1 MRAED
6 VEDAVV
12 VGIDTG
18 DQDRALL
25 GWAAEEAVT
34 RKAPPPACHLREW
47 SDTHHPP
54 QLLTEE
60 PAAEPTAAE
69 QRLRAAADTAWSW
82 NPGSRR
88 RPAALGLGNPVPPLL
103 RLSERARMLVV
114 GSRGSG
120 GFAGLRLG
128 SVSVH
133 LAAHARCPVA
143 VVRPP
148 SAVGATDVVV
158 GVDGWPDAELPV
170 RLAAEEA
177 GRLGG
182 KLILVHSYRL
192 PPPAEYG
199 PNAGNPR
206 TAPPGGGRGRRG
218 PGCGGAA
225 HGRGGFGYRAAGGA
239 RRRCARA
246 AGGRR
251 PCRRAGRRS
260 TGDRRLRRSPARLGE
275 PASAPVCTVHGGR
288 RTLNHARPE
297 RLHVAP
303 SGGRRAGL
311 LHPRGPRGGG
321 RAGRRKLAGCV
332 DLEPLVRTPTGRRSP
347 GSGSR
352 RR

>member
-34 RKAPPPACHLREW
+34 RKAPLLVCHLREW

-69 QRLRAAADTAWSW
+69 QRLRAAADMVRSW
-82 NPGSRR
+82 HPELAVS
-88 RPAALGLGNPVPPLL
+88 AALGLGNPVPPLL

-128 SVSVH
+128 SVSAH

-148 SAVGATDVVV
+148 SAVGATDAVV

-199 PNAGNPR
+199 PNAGIDEPHRRVAAEAVVDRAAEALR
-206 TAPPGGGRGRRG
+206 TAGADLDIEPRAVH
-218 PGCGGAA
+218 GGAA
-225 HGRGGFGYRAAGGA
+225 PALLEAAAHAAALVVGARGIGGF
-239 RRRCARA
+239 
-246 AGGRR
+246 
-251 PCRRAGRRS
+251 
-260 TGDRRLRRSPARLGE
+260 
-275 PASAPVCTVHGGR
+275 
-288 RTLNHARPE
+288 
-297 RLHVAP
+297 
-303 SGGRRAGL
+303 AGL
-311 LHPRGPRGGG
+311 L
-321 RAGRRKLAGCV
+321 L
-332 DLEPLVRTPTGRRSP
+332 
-347 GSGSR
+347 GSVSQQVLR
-352 RR
+352 HAPCTVVVAR